1 LSKYDDSHRIF
12 TSSGSKVH
20 DERICSLVD
29 LVTKVS
35 SNQANGGLKD
45 FLLGLEPQII
55 QEYDKFLQI
64 LQMAYAIQ
72 NE

>member
-1 LSKYDDSHRIF
+1 M
-12 TSSGSKVH
+12 
-20 DERICSLVD
+20 
-29 LVTKVS
+29 TKVS